1 MATTALVST
10 RSTKD
15 DAQPA
20 RARVDVITAG
30 ANRGARLMQPAFA
43 DFNRASNRF
52 TLSPIY
58 ADPVPERAALLVRE
72 AAARGI
78 PARAI
83 EARVEEVLPSR
94 EFKNLPLILSV
105 DNPEAIASALESA
118 VLAERAVLIY
128 FLIRLPNEELLGFR
142 AVLQRGDE
150 EQQKVGA
157 RFFRKLAHVT
167 ARSGAAAVLG
177 AQGRPEHLALEMA
190 YRRWFAEHMN
200 ANLTKIV
207 ARTRPESDVFEVT
220 TNGQTTMTL
229 LLRESAGGWADPSV
243 LAREVIESP
252 AAAIARGRD
261 FAVAEIGPEGVR
273 LHIVRVRALDGKPA
287 IHAAAV
293 VDTDAYHAADVERRE
308 RAQRELQEALQRAE
322 RHTLSRTRPVF
333 TTD

>member
-1 MATTALVST
+1 MTTNALVRVSEI
-10 RSTKD
+10 
-15 DAQPA
+15 DANTSPE
-20 RARVDVITAG
+20 RARKPVLTGG
-30 ANRGARLMQPAFA
+30 ANRGALQMQRAFQE
-43 DFNRASNRF
+43 FNRASNRF

-72 AAARGI
+72 AAKRGV

-94 EFKNLPLILSV
+94 EFKHLPLILSV
-105 DNPEAIASALESA
+105 DNAEAIASALESV
-118 VLAERAVLIY
+118 VLAERPVLIY

-142 AVLQRGDE
+142 AVLQHGDE
-150 EQQKVGA
+150 EHLKVGV

-177 AQGRPEHLALEMA
+177 AEGRPEHLALEMA
-190 YRRWFAEHMN
+190 YRRWFADHMN

-207 ARTRPESDVFEVT
+207 AKIRPDSDPFEIT
-220 TNGQTTMTL
+220 TDGQTTMSL
-229 LLRESAGGWADPSV
+229 LMRESPNGWADPSV

-261 FAVAEIGPEGVR
+261 FGVAEIGPDGVR
-273 LHIVRVRALDGKPA
+273 LHIARVRALDGKPA
-287 IHAAAV
+287 IQAAAV
-293 VDTDAYHAADVERRE
+293 VDPSAYNAADVERRE
-308 RAQRELQEALQRAE
+308 RARRELQQSIERAE
-322 RHTLSRTRPVF
+322 RHTMSRTRPVF